1 MGWRERDYSQ
11 WSWREPGGRAD
22 WRSRLPPP
30 AAAGLLVVLAVAY
43 IAFLIMRAET
53 GTQLEPWIRLYGQ
66 TRATLENP
74 ALAETAVDAPRG
86 CTPLAVLLHP
96 LASERVLSL
105 LLAMLTV
112 WILGGMIE
120 QRIGAARML
129 TYFWVGCVM
138 AGAGYFVT
146 ARFAPDMAVLPLDDP
161 VGAFA
166 AWCVAC
172 WFAFRWDPIDVLGRT
187 FPLSGVIATCALIS
201 VGLTLFLF
209 GFAAFAWLVAVVC
222 GGAAAPLVEALARV
236 IAVRSQR
243 LAARRAPTPRAPRQP
258 VRASLPPRE
267 SLAPSADEAEIDEI
281 LAKISREGLPA
292 LTADERRRLEAAR
305 QAMLRGPRRDDPED

>member
-1 MGWRERDYSQ
+1 MGWRERDYSH

-30 AAAGLLVVLAVAY
+30 ATAGLLVVLAVAY
-43 IAFLIMRAET
+43 VAFLIMRAET
-53 GTQLEPWIRLYGQ
+53 GTELEPWIRLYGQ
-66 TRATLENP
+66 TRATLDSP

-112 WILGGMIE
+112 WILGGLVE
-120 QRIGAARML
+120 QRIGPARML

-138 AGAGYFVT
+138 AGAGYFVA
-146 ARFAPDMAVLPLDDP
+146 ARLAPNMAVLPLDDP

-222 GGAAAPLVEALARV
+222 GGAAAPLVETLARV
-236 IAVRSQR
+236 IALRWR
-243 LAARRAPTPRAPRQP
+243 RHEARRSSRPPAPRQP
-258 VRASLPPRE
+258 VRASPPERE
-267 SLAPSADEAEIDEI
+267 ALVPSPDEAEIDEI

-292 LTADERRRLEAAR
+292 LTPDERRRLEAAR
-305 QAMLRGPRRDDPED
+305 QAMLRSARQGDSKI